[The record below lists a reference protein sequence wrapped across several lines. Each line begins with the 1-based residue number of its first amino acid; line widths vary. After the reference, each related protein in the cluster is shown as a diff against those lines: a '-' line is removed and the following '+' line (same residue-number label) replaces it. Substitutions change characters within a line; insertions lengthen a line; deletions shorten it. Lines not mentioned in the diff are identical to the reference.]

1 MVKRGKMAQFKK
13 INDSKKLKLIAN
25 TIRQDIIK
33 MLVQA
38 GSGHSAGP
46 LGMADIF
53 TALYFNVMNH
63 NPKKPQ
69 WQDRDRFILS
79 NGHICPVWYAT
90 LARAGYFPVKELKT
104 LRKLG
109 TRLQGHPHIN
119 SAPGIENS
127 GGPLGQGIS
136 IAVGVALA
144 GKMDKKKFRVY
155 CGMGDGEINEGQ
167 PWEAFMFA
175 AKNRLDNLIG
185 IVDRNYIQIDG
196 DTENVLPLDS
206 LAAKL
211 KSFNWHVIEINGN
224 NTGEILKAFEK
235 ANKNKGKPTVIIANT
250 VPGKGVSFMEGKYEW
265 HGKPPTKEQ
274 GELALAEL
282 CEEECSLKGKKCKK
296 CIKPLEEC
304 NCKEGE

>member
-1 MVKRGKMAQFKK
+1 MQFKK
-13 INDSKKLKLIAN
+13 INDLKKLELIAN

-53 TALYFNVMNH
+53 TALYFNVMTH
-63 NPKKPQ
+63 DPKQPDWK
-69 WQDRDRFILS
+69 DRDRFILS

-90 LARAGYFPVKELKT
+90 LARTGYFPVKELLS

-136 IAVGVALA
+136 VAVGIALSA
-144 GKMDKKKFRVY
+144 MMDRKKFRVY
-155 CGMGDGEINEGQ
+155 CGMSDGELNEGQ
-167 PWEAFMFA
+167 AWEAFMFA
-175 AKNRLDNLIG
+175 AAKKLDNLTV

-196 DTENVLPLDS
+196 NTENIMPLDP
-206 LAAKL
+206 LDAKF
-211 KSFNWHVIEINGN
+211 KSFGFNVIGINGN
-224 NTGEILKAFEK
+224 DMKEILNAFLEAK
-235 ANKNKGKPTVIIANT
+235 KNRGKPTVIIANT
-250 VPGKGVSFMEGKYEW
+250 VPGKGVSYMEGKYEW
-265 HGKPPTKEQ
+265 HGKPPSKEQ
-274 GELALAEL
+274 GEIALSEL
-282 CEEECSLKGKKCKK
+282 QKKENLLKGKKCKK
-296 CIKPLEEC
+296 CGKPIEGC